1 MTTAEKADKVREL
14 LHRDGATKPFWT
26 TVAGLG
32 TQPTINIICQDIEM
46 LHALDDF
53 LKACVADAEL

>member
-14 LHRDGATKPFWT
+14 LKRDGATQPFWT

-32 TQPTINIICQDIEM
+32 TKPTINIVCQDIKM

-53 LKACVADAEL
+53 LKACVKDAKL